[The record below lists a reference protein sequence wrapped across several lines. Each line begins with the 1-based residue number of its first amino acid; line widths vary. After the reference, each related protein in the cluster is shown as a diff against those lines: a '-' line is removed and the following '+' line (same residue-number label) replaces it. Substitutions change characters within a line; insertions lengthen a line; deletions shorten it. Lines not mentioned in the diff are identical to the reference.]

1 MAELLEKSGI
11 RLGASAENRDDAI
24 RQVGALLVEIGA
36 VAPEYVDGM
45 LEREESVSTF
55 VGEAVAIPH
64 GTNAAREHVRRTAL
78 AVVQFPGGVDWDGQR
93 VQLCV
98 GIAAQGSEQ
107 VQILSSLAHTLLDA
121 EKAAELREASDPDTI
136 LRILTATEEEA
147 VQ

>member
-1 MAELLEKSGI
+1 MAELLEASGI
-11 RLGASAENRDDAI
+11 RLGASAADRDDAI
-24 RQVGALLVEIGA
+24 RQVGAVLVEIGA
-36 VAPEYVDGM
+36 VDPAYVDGM

-78 AVVQFPGGVDWDGQR
+78 AVVQFPGGVDWGGQE
-93 VQLCV
+93 VKLCV

-107 VQILSSLAHTLLDA
+107 VQILSALARTLLDA
-121 EKAAELREASDPDTI
+121 EQAAQLREASDPDTI